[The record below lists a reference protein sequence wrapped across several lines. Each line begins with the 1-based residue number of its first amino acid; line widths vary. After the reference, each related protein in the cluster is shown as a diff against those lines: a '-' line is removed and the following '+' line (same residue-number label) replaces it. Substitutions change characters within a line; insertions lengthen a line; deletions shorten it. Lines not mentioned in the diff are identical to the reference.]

1 MVPVSHLYAS
11 GYILMNK
18 MVTLRQAAP
27 EEAEEITALM
37 LRSKAHWGY
46 SKEFMEHCL
55 ATLFIERRVIET
67 DTVIVAV
74 SDADSRLLGVQHVI
88 CSPPDA
94 SLDKLFVDD
103 TAIGMGVG
111 AALYADAV
119 IRAKAQACTRMT
131 IVSDPHAVPFYQSRG
146 AILIGEVASD
156 SIPGRMLP
164 LLEHVF

>member
-1 MVPVSHLYAS
+1 
-11 GYILMNK
+11 MNK

-46 SKEFMEHCL
+46 SKAFMEHCL
-55 ATLFIERRVIET
+55 ATLFMERSVIET

-88 CSPPDA
+88 CSSPDA

-146 AILIGEVASD
+146 AVLIGEVASD